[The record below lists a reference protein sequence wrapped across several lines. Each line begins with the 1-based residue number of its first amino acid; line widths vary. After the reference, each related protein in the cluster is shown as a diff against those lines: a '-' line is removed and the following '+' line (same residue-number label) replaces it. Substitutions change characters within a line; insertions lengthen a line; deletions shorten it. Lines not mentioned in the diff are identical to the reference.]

1 MPAVVLS
8 PHALA
13 RVLAI
18 VDLTNPQ
25 HGPHALQT
33 LLDVVEQALAHRWG
47 CRVRRHR
54 AHPVT
59 TVEDNY
65 DALGYPPDGA
75 ARDAR
80 YTRYLNATQL
90 LRTQTSAMV
99 PPLLRVLT
107 LEEQADVLLVCPGLV
122 YRRDC
127 VDRLHVGEPH
137 QVDLWRITHATLTVP
152 DLEDMAHTVVA
163 ALWPDAPLRLTPTR
177 HPYTLHG
184 LQMDVLLG
192 STWVE
197 VGECGL
203 AHPNVL
209 QRQGLR
215 DVTGLA
221 MGLGLDRLLMVK
233 KGIPDI
239 RLLRARDPRI
249 AQQMLDLTPYR
260 PVSLMPPLRRDIS
273 IAVPLD
279 TVAEDLGDQVRGA
292 LGNLAA
298 SVEAVEVLSETAWE
312 DLSPVARG
320 RLGMVA
326 GQKNVLLRIVL
337 RDLERTLTDVEGN
350 QMRDHIYA
358 ALHQGTVHQW
368 AR

>member
-1 MPAVVLS
+1 M
-8 PHALA
+8 
-13 RVLAI
+13 
-18 VDLTNPQ
+18 
-25 HGPHALQT
+25 
-33 LLDVVEQALAHRWG
+33 
-47 CRVRRHR
+47 
-54 AHPVT
+54 
-59 TVEDNY
+59 
-65 DALGYPPDGA
+65 
-75 ARDAR
+75 
-80 YTRYLNATQL
+80 
-90 LRTQTSAMV
+90 
-99 PPLLRVLT
+99 
-107 LEEQADVLLVCPGLV
+107 
-122 YRRDC
+122 
-127 VDRLHVGEPH
+127 
-137 QVDLWRITHATLTVP
+137 DLWRITRATLTVT
-152 DLEDMAHTVVA
+152 DLEDMARTVVA

-184 LQMDVLLG
+184 LQMDVLVG

-273 IAVPLD
+273 IAVAQD
-279 TVAEDLGDQVRGA
+279 TVSEELGDQVRGA

-312 DLSPVARG
+312 DLAQVARG